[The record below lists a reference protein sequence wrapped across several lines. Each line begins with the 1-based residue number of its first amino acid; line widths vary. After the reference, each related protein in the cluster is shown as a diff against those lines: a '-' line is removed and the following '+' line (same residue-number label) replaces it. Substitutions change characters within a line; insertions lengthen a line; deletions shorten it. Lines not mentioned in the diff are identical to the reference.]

1 MRQTGGKTG
10 GKTEAGFRSWL
21 RELRENA
28 GLSQESLA
36 EAVGTDR
43 RNIRRWEVEGHD
55 PGGTALL
62 RILSAVGVELQPP
75 PPSGVPKALSA
86 EIRDLAGRIQDL
98 EQRLNEGND
107 VLRGLLERQEEA
119 LREVTTRLRE
129 TSSRPG

>member
-1 MRQTGGKTG
+1 VRQSG
-10 GKTEAGFRSWL
+10 GKTEIQFRDWL
-21 RELRENA
+21 RELRMNA

-75 PPSGVPKALSA
+75 LPSGMPKALSA
-86 EIRDLAGRIQDL
+86 EIRDLARRVEDL
-98 EQRLNEGND
+98 EHRVDERND
-107 VLRGLLERQEEA
+107 ALRELLERQEEA
-119 LREVTTRLRE
+119 LRDLTTRLRE

>member
-1 MRQTGGKTG
+1 VAQAGGKTG
-10 GKTEAGFRSWL
+10 AEFRNWL
-21 RELRENA
+21 RELRVNA

-62 RILSAVGVELQPP
+62 RILSAVGVDLQPQP
-75 PPSGVPKALSA
+75 PTGIPKALSA
-86 EIRDLAGRIQDL
+86 EIRDLTRRVDDL
-98 EQRLNEGND
+98 EQRLTERND
-107 VLRGLLERQEEA
+107 ALRALLERQEDV
-119 LREVTTRLRE
+119 LRELTTRLRE

>member
-1 MRQTGGKTG
+1 VRQTG
-10 GKTEAGFRSWL
+10 GKTEAGFRNWL
-21 RELRENA
+21 RELRLNA

-75 PPSGVPKALSA
+75 APEGVPKALSA
-86 EIRDLAGRIQDL
+86 EIRDLGRRIEDL
-98 EQRLNEGND
+98 EQRVNERND
-107 VLRGLLERQEEA
+107 ALRELLERHEEA
-119 LREVTTRLRE
+119 LRELTTRLRE